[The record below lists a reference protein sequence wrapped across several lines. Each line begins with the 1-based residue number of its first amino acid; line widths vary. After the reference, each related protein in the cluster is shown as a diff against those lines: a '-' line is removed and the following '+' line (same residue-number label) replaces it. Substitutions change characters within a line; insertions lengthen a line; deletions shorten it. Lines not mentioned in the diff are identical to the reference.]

1 MEKELYH
8 FGIKGMKWGVRRFQ
22 NSDGSLT
29 SAGKRRY
36 TTGGQYEE
44 QRRINDRML
53 GVGRP
58 KFKNRLVDFNNSVT
72 TSMIGP
78 GKSDRAVNDRMME
91 KIRPGFTKK
100 NALLDFNKKASS
112 QENVHDDYKKAHD
125 RKDVKTMSDAELRE
139 VLNRLDMEKRYKSMN
154 PNTLDTGK
162 KYADKIIKAAATVAS
177 VTGTALAIYN
187 NLEKL
192 GKIIKKE

>member
-8 FGIKGMKWGVRRFQ
+8 FGIKGMKWGVRRYQ
-22 NSDGSLT
+22 NRDGSLT

-44 QRRINDRML
+44 QRRINDRM
-53 GVGRP
+53 
-58 KFKNRLVDFNNSVT
+58 
-72 TSMIGP
+72 
-78 GKSDRAVNDRMME
+78 ME

-100 NALLDFNKKASS
+100 NPLTEFNKKASS

-139 VLNRLDMEKRYKSMN
+139 VLNRLDMEKRYNSMN
-154 PNTLDTGK
+154 PNTLNTGK
-162 KYADKIIKAAATVAS
+162 KYADKVIKAAATVAS

>member
-8 FGIKGMKWGVRRFQ
+8 FGIKGMRWGVRRFQ

-36 TTGGQYEE
+36 GAESQYEE

-53 GVGRP
+53 GVARP

-162 KYADKIIKAAATVAS
+162 KYADKVIKAAATVAS

>member
-53 GVGRP
+53 GVARP

-78 GKSDRAVNDRMME
+78 GKNDRAVNDRMME

-125 RKDVKTMSDAELRE
+125 
-139 VLNRLDMEKRYKSMN
+139 
-154 PNTLDTGK
+154 
-162 KYADKIIKAAATVAS
+162 
-177 VTGTALAIYN
+177 
-187 NLEKL
+187 
-192 GKIIKKE
+192 

>member
-36 TTGGQYEE
+36 ATGGQYEE

-53 GVGRP
+53 SVVRP

-125 RKDVKTMSDAELRE
+125 RKDVKTMSDNELRE
-139 VLNRLDMEKRYKSMN
+139 VLNRLDMEKRYESMN
-154 PNTLDTGK
+154 PNTINTGK
-162 KYADKIIKAAATVAS
+162 KYVDKAIKVAATVAS

-192 GKIIKKE
+192 GKIVKKG

>member
-8 FGIKGMKWGVRRFQ
+8 FGIKGMRWGVRRFQ
-22 NSDGSLT
+22 NYDGSLT

-36 TTGGQYEE
+36 GTESQYEE

-139 VLNRLDMEKRYKSMN
+139 VLNRLDMEKRYNSMN
-154 PNTLDTGK
+154 PNTLNTGK
-162 KYADKIIKAAATVAS
+162 KYADKVIKAAATVAS